1 MTELVFTY
9 GTLRKDSWNHG
20 YISDAKYIGSGKT
33 VNSYTMTKNSIPFV
47 SKEPNTRIVGELYEV
62 DQYVLNRLDGLEG
75 HPQWYRRETDP
86 VEVNG
91 TIHDA
96 WLYFYPTPQG
106 SVVESGDFLS

>member
-9 GTLRKDSWNHG
+9 GTLRKDSWNHV
-20 YISDAKYIGSGKT
+20 YIIDDKYIGICKT
-33 VNSYTMTKNSIPFV
+33 VKSYTMTNNSIPFV

-75 HPQWYRRETDP
+75 HPQWYRRETVP